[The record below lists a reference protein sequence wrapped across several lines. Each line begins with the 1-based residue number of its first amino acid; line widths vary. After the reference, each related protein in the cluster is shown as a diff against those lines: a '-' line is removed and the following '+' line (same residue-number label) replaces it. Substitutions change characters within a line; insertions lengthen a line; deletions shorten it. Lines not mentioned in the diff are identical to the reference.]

1 MKRLF
6 AIAAAVLAVFFM
18 SSCEKDGDSTT
29 AASLIGTWKVSEL
42 EMTYDGMPITIPAE
56 AAGINAGITFSENGY
71 GYFYSYASGEY
82 EPEPFSYTY
91 SNGKLKVYSE
101 YEDESITIPVT
112 VNGNKMTM
120 SLDERLTGEPGTTG
134 KIYLVKK

>member
-29 AASLIGTWKVSEL
+29 AASLIGTWEVSEL

-71 GYFYSYASGEY
+71 GYFYSYASGDY

-91 SNGKLKVYSE
+91 SNGKLTLYSE
-101 YEDESITIPVT
+101 YDGTVTLPVT
-112 VNGNKMTM
+112 VKGNKMTI
-120 SLDERLTGEPGTTG
+120 SLDESMTGEPGVKG
-134 KIYLVKK
+134 KIYLEKQ

>member
-91 SNGKLKVYSE
+91 SNGKLMVYSE

>member
-29 AASLIGTWKVSEL
+29 AASLVGTWEVSAL
-42 EMTYDGMPITIPAE
+42 ETTYDGIPITIPAE
-56 AAGINAGITFSENGY
+56 TAGINAGITFSENGS
-71 GYFYSYASGEY
+71 GYFYTYEY
-82 EPEPFSYTY
+82 GDYELEPFSYTY
-91 SNGKLKVYSE
+91 SNGKLKFYSE

-120 SLDERLTGEPGTTG
+120 SLDEKLTGEPGTTG